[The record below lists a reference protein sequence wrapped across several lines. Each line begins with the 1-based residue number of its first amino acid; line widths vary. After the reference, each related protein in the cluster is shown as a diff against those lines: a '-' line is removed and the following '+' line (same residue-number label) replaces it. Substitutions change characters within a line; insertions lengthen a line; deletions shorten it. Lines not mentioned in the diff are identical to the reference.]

1 MRKTIFM
8 DKNTF
13 LIFNDLI
20 YDLHECESTDELK
33 DIFLKRLKHLIPYS
47 YASLLFSD
55 QSSDNSNIYI
65 GKPICIPDTFTEAE
79 EAYIAHA
86 DEDPL
91 LWLFNRKES
100 TLIRE
105 SDLFGDE
112 SRLSTPLYL
121 KCYQRYNIFDT
132 LQFSIVYQNRLL
144 GILTLFRTKIDGIFS
159 DEDMF
164 LLRSLGSHLNAVV
177 YKLLVLNPAQMLK
190 QNTLNIDELADTY
203 HLTPKETEV
212 LTKIFSFESNEEI
225 ADEMKISTNTF
236 QKHLQNIFRKLDVS
250 SKWELLKYS

>member
-1 MRKTIFM
+1 ME
-8 DKNTF
+8 KNTF

-20 YDLHECESTDELK
+20 YDLHACQSTGELK

-47 YASLLFSD
+47 YASILLCD
-55 QSSDNSNIYI
+55 LSSDNANAYI
-65 GKPICIPDTFTEAE
+65 DKPLCIPDDFTEAE

-121 KCYQRYNIFDT
+121 NCYQSYKIFDS
-132 LQFSIVYQNRLL
+132 LQFSIVYQQKLL
-144 GILTLFRTKIDGIFS
+144 GILTLFRTKIDGTFS

-164 LLRSLGSHLNAVV
+164 LLRSLGTHLNAVV
-177 YKLLVLNPAQMLK
+177 YKILILDPAQMAR
-190 QNTLNIDELADTY
+190 QNTCSMDDLVREY
-203 HLTPKETEV
+203 HLTPKEAEL
-212 LTKIFSFESNEEI
+212 LTQLFSFKSNEEI
-225 ADEMKISTNTF
+225 ADAMEICANTF
-236 QKHLQNIFRKLDVS
+236 QKHLQNIFRKFNVS
-250 SKWELLKYS
+250 SKWELLKYSKKDF